1 MRRLERKNNKLNNAL
16 GGLASGI
23 QAGIGLGMQARAM
36 RSREESAAFERE
48 QAVLKAKQVADEMAL
63 EEARRAAV
71 GEAASELAS
80 PPPKIQF
87 SNDMRFGPMAA
98 AAQGSVAL
106 DESAKRV
113 QTIAHELGRR
123 GVPFKQIREFV
134 EAAKEKHKA
143 IKDQDA
149 RKTLT
154 DQISQALQDGTLM
167 GTNLDGSKTD
177 NEAVNKS
184 LQNLMEMVANPDVP
198 SEAIRTQFNALRMQT
213 RQSNTRFKARQR
225 RLEGMDAKI
234 AEVRQQQTAVP
245 GPITPEQDMA
255 NNAQLDMLQA
265 TRDQF
270 EMFGDEIAKDP
281 VLARELADRWD
292 RFSRGIAGKNPR
304 TGREYTFAEANAV
317 QESEMEIARLTEE
330 LKRAQVQKAQTDAG
344 MAGPLAN
351 ARIQNLLK
359 KSPPRATPPDISYA
373 DARKQ
378 ASSELLLSDG
388 WMDLSPAEQEQAV
401 DMQTEKIVEKAR
413 TTMGGYREDKDV
425 LGHRP
430 GTPADPF
437 SALTPEQDKEIGDL
451 YRAGKVDE
459 AEALFRKYTGAK

>member
-48 QAVLKAKQVADEMAL
+48 QAVLKAKQVADEMAR
-63 EEARRAAV
+63 EEAGRAAV

-80 PPPKIQF
+80 PQPKIQF

-113 QTIAHELGRR
+113 QTIAQEMGKR
-123 GVPFKQIREFV
+123 GVPLKQITEFV

-351 ARIQNLLK
+351 ARINSLNRGPAQRPL
-359 KSPPRATPPDISYA
+359 PPDINYEA
-373 DARKQ
+373 ARKQ
-378 ASSELLLSDG
+378 AANELSLDPAFMRLPSD
-388 WMDLSPAEQEQAV
+388 EQTKAIKGRADEIV
-401 DMQTEKIVEKAR
+401 DDAR

-425 LGHRP
+425 LGRKP
-430 GTPADPF
+430 GATPKSREEEYFADPSKF
-437 SALTPEQDKEIGDL
+437 GSWTDEQIEKWIKTGETP
-451 YRAGKVDE
+451 
-459 AEALFRKYTGAK
+459 